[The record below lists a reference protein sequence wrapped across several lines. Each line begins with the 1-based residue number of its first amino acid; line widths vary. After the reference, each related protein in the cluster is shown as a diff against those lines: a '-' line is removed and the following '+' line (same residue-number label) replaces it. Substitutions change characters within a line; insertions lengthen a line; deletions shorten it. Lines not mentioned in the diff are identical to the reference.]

1 MTELTTTAAGE
12 AEAESADLADRADI
26 DRLLRHFYGRALYDD
41 ALYELMEQI
50 RVKGL
55 DSHLPVMC
63 DFWETVLLRARSY
76 RSSVH
81 TVHGEIHAGHPFAA
95 AHFVRWLELWTASVD
110 ALFRGPRAERAKL
123 QAGRIAWAMHRR
135 LTGGDSAELDGVL
148 AGQPGTRF
156 TEREP

>member
-1 MTELTTTAAGE
+1 MTDL
-12 AEAESADLADRADI
+12 ADLADRGDLADREDI
-26 DRLLRHFYGRALYDD
+26 ERLLRHFYGRALYDEV
-41 ALYELMEQI
+41 LYELMEQI

-63 DFWETVLLRARSY
+63 DFWETVLFRTRSY
-76 RSSVH
+76 RGSVH
-81 TVHGEIHAGHPFAA
+81 SVHGDIHAGHPFASV
-95 AHFVRWLELWTASVD
+95 HFVRWLALWTASAD
-110 ALFRGPRAERAKL
+110 ALFRGPHAERAKL

-135 LTGGDSAELDGVL
+135 LAGGDSRELDAVL